1 MMLLSVLML
10 MAFSCCSG
18 KPTYNPRSREDIV
31 TTALDATIDQLNSQS
46 WGKNLLR
53 LSRTGEIKIKPLS
66 QVRGRKDAGDVS
78 EVSLQFT
85 VRETTC
91 NKNTAIDLSECEF
104 QAGQQMETPCES
116 RVLISQG
123 KAMVLKAHCNLHMS
137 SSSESHSSE
146 EVSMRSRSFT
156 PGIKRTE
163 PERFPYDWD
172 PYGRKQQKAN
182 PRWEEEED
190 HYLME

>member
-1 MMLLSVLML
+1 MRMMLLSVLML

-104 QAGQQMETPCES
+104 QAGQQMVSVKGVTGFRQIFFAS
-116 RVLISQG
+116 TVHHNLVILNG
-123 KAMVLKAHCNLHMS
+123 K
-137 SSSESHSSE
+137 
-146 EVSMRSRSFT
+146 
-156 PGIKRTE
+156 
-163 PERFPYDWD
+163 
-172 PYGRKQQKAN
+172 
-182 PRWEEEED
+182 
-190 HYLME
+190 